1 MNLEFITQTIE
12 EYKKHIISDTTK
24 EDDIIKNEIIN
35 ESIKFFNTLKTDL
48 ETDEKYRGDMKDL
61 LYISLSNSFV
71 FLIRQIKI
79 SGPAVFTDINEYM
92 EFLTG
97 IISLFYISAAEFK
110 PSEEINEFLKKLIN
124 EFSIKEK

>member
-35 ESIKFFNTLKTDL
+35 ESIKFFDTLKTDL
-48 ETDEKYRGDMKDL
+48 ETDEKYHGDMKGL
-61 LYISLSNSFV
+61 LYMSLSNSFI

-79 SGPAVFTDINEYM
+79 SIPAVFPDINDRVK
-92 EFLTG
+92 FLTN

-110 PSEEINEFLKKLIN
+110 PNEEINEFLKKLTD
-124 EFSIKEK
+124 EFSIKE